1 MRDRLEL
8 HEELCTLLGSR
19 NVYFSPPTNTS
30 IKYPCFI
37 YTFKEIDTKFADNKH
52 YMTNGVYTITHIYR
66 EYNKSLLGVL
76 LEHFDYISLKDRF
89 KNDGLYHDVYK
100 LYY

>member
-8 HEELCTLLGSR
+8 HEKLCTILGSR
-19 NVYFSPPTNTS
+19 NVYFSPPTNTE
-30 IKYPCFI
+30 IHYPCFV
-37 YTFKEIDTKFADNKH
+37 YSFKELDAKFADNKH
-52 YMTNGVYTITHIYR
+52 YVASGVYTITHIYR
-66 EYNKSLLGVL
+66 EHRSRLFDKM
-76 LEHFDYISLKDRF
+76 LESFDFISLKDNF